1 MSNPINI
8 INNLSPQN
16 PPPADYVT
24 PPFPSLYW
32 PFPLQNGYSV
42 NAYYLYHTTD
52 IWRFTVIW
60 TLLFFGAVHVAASG
74 YAVAMLRRSWKLV
87 WVVPVLYVVL
97 AGIEAFLSGS
107 MVGGLLGALYN
118 SAFARMSTWI
128 PFVWG
133 LISTLILVL
142 GSFAI
147 QGGM

>member
-1 MSNPINI
+1 
-8 INNLSPQN
+8 
-16 PPPADYVT
+16 
-24 PPFPSLYW
+24 
-32 PFPLQNGYSV
+32 
-42 NAYYLYHTTD
+42 
-52 IWRFTVIW
+52 
-60 TLLFFGAVHVAASG
+60 VAASG